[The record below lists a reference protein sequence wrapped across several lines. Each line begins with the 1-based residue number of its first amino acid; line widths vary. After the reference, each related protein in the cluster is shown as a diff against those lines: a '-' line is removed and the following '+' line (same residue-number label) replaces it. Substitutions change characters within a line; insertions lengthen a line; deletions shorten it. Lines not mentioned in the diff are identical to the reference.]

1 MPKILGRIEGCVPR
15 EEGRKEGIDIQRL
28 EEDMLAIYHTLQ
40 IHALGFFFFDRRFVK
55 TICFPNNVCLYYAY

>member
-40 IHALGFFFFDRRFVK
+40 IHALGFFFF
-55 TICFPNNVCLYYAY
+55 